1 MLTYTLPNNT
11 PPRSYA
17 NFLDDLAGTGRARI
31 GLYCGSFNPIHNAH
45 TALCSYLLEK
55 EDLQKIL
62 LVVSPRNPFKRQ
74 SELMNDDLRLT
85 LARLAVEDA
94 PGIEVSD
101 VEMQLPRPSYTINT
115 ILKLKQIYGD
125 KDFVLI
131 MGADN
136 IGRFDHWKDYGRIL
150 SETAGIIAFRRPG
163 YENANS
169 PFPQIRIA
177 DNPLMDV
184 SSTEIRRK
192 LRDGVQVSGLVC
204 PKVEKYLAGLIGEN
218 GYESLFK

>member
-1 MLTYTLPNNT
+1 M
-11 PPRSYA
+11 
-17 NFLDDLAGTGRARI
+17 
-31 GLYCGSFNPIHNAH
+31 
-45 TALCSYLLEK
+45 LEK

-85 LARLAVEDA
+85 LARLAVEDT

-115 ILKLKQIYGD
+115 ILKLKQMYSD

-169 PFPQIRIA
+169 PFPQIRIV

-204 PKVEKYLAGLIGEN
+204 PKVEKYLTGLIGEN